1 HPFGAHVRDLPSM
14 LLERRV
20 TVRIAIGVKRK
31 PYFVV
36 RRFFVGARRRRRLCA
51 AELFR
56 RLSSL
61 AKFQPEKRTRRKLSC
76 RIFLLQCFQLAF
88 QLPHRKRNSHFQ
100 RNKKRLDKEH
110 RPEKREHSCDEQK
123 QSQTR
128 PAFTG
133 RIGENKRR

>member
-1 HPFGAHVRDLPSM
+1 PFGADVRDLPCM

-20 TVRIAIGVKRK
+20 TVRIAICVKRK

-36 RRFFVGARRRRRLCA
+36 RRFFVGGRRGRRLCA
-51 AELFR
+51 AELSR

-61 AKFQPEKRTRRKLSC
+61 AKFLPEQRTRRKLSG

-88 QLPHRKRNSHFQ
+88 QLPQGKRNSHFR

-110 RPEKREHSCDEQK
+110 RPEKKEHSCDEQK

-128 PAFTG
+128 PALTG
-133 RIGENKRR
+133 RIGE